1 MSSVSPALA
10 YRADIDGLRA
20 IAVLAVVI
28 FHAFPQVLP
37 GGFVGVDVFFVISGY
52 LISSIIFKA
61 LDGGTFSFADFYARR
76 VRRIFPALVLV
87 VLTSLLLGWAVLL
100 PDEYAQLG
108 KHAAAGLGFVANV
121 AYWMESGYFDTA
133 AELKPLL
140 HLWSLGVE
148 EQFYIVWPAVVLL
161 LWRFGAGL
169 WWTTAGL
176 ALVSFGISV
185 WLSPVFP
192 SASYFLP
199 FSRAWELLAGAMLA
213 LAPRSRG
220 GQSFVRPGLL
230 QETLVG
236 LGLVLIVLALVLVNK
251 TRDFPGAWALLP
263 VLGAVLLI
271 ACAPGSWIGRR
282 LLSNRVMVWF
292 GLISFPLYLWHWP
305 LLAFL
310 RIVKG
315 GELDGQLLLAAVGLA
330 IVLAWLTYRLIEA
343 PVRHLPGWRTVA
355 ALVLICVVVGGQG
368 WSTFNREGMPFR
380 LKDAQAKEEAGAM
393 AWPSHL
399 SGSEACGDGVPEHL
413 VGRCLIADVTR
424 VPDVALIGDSHA
436 NHYYWGLSRELASM
450 NLNLL
455 QFAAEG
461 CPLLFDY
468 DLLQGGESQG
478 CRAVAMSAFQ
488 HVLDTSSIHTVI
500 LAGRWVAA
508 MTGVQLAGRSDVG
521 RNIVAVGRDGV
532 SVSLS
537 RAEVLIEAVDRT
549 LSVLQAAGKRVI
561 FLDSVPELD
570 FNIRECIAWEP
581 NRFVKRIPRTECEVS
596 RERIE
601 VRAEQYRP
609 ALYHVLERHPAV
621 SVIDP
626 VGYMCDARACYGRRD
641 GVLLYRDDD
650 HLSLGGSYWVAG
662 QLRDAFAAALLRPLA
677 TVPAVAGGGE
687 G

>member
-1 MSSVSPALA
+1 MSLVPPVLA
-10 YRADIDGLRA
+10 YRPDIDGLRA

-28 FHAFPQVLP
+28 FHAFPQALP

-169 WWTTAGL
+169 WWATAGL

-213 LAPRSRG
+213 LALRSRG
-220 GQSFVRPGLL
+220 GQPLVRPGLL

-251 TRDFPGAWALLP
+251 ARDFPGAWALLP

-271 ACAPGSWIGRR
+271 ACAPGSWIGHR

-315 GELDGQLLLAAVGLA
+315 GALDGQLLLAAVGLA
-330 IVLAWLTYRLIEA
+330 ILLAWLTYRLIEA
-343 PVRHLPGWRTVA
+343 PVRHLAGWRTVA

-368 WSTFNREGMPFR
+368 WSTFNREGLPFR
-380 LKDAQAKEEAGAM
+380 LKDAQAKTEAGAM
-393 AWPSHL
+393 AWASHL
-399 SGSEACGDGVPEHL
+399 SGSEACGDGVPESL
-413 VGRCLIADVTR
+413 VGRCLVADATR
-424 VPDVALIGDSHA
+424 LPDVALIGDSHA

-455 QFAAEG
+455 QFAAQG

-468 DLLQGGESQG
+468 DLQRGGESMG
-478 CRAVAMSAFQ
+478 CQMVAMQAFQ
-488 HVLDTSSIHTVI
+488 HALDTPSIHTVI

-508 MTGVQLAGRSDVG
+508 MTGEQLAGRGHADKGV
-521 RNIVAVGRDGV
+521 RVVGRDGV
-532 SVSLS
+532 QASLG
-537 RAEVLIEAVDRT
+537 RDQVMLEAIEQT
-549 LSVLQAAGKRVI
+549 LVVLQTAGKRVI

-570 FNIRECIAWEP
+570 FNIRECISWEP
-581 NRFVKRIPRTECEVS
+581 NRYVKRVPRPECEVP
-596 RERIE
+596 
-601 VRAEQYRP
+601 RAKIDARAQQYRP
-609 ALYHVLERHPAV
+609 ALHSVLNRHPGV
-621 SVIDP
+621 TVLDP

-650 HLSLGGSYWVAG
+650 HLSLAGSYWIAQQLHAVLAEALGRPPVA
-662 QLRDAFAAALLRPLA
+662 
-677 TVPAVAGGGE
+677 VPAGGGR